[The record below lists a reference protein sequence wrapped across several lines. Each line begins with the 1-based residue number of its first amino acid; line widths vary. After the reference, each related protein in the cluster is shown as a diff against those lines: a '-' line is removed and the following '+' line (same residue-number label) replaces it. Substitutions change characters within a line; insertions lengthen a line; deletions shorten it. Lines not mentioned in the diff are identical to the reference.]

1 MSSISGANM
10 VTKDVEN
17 KNMAENEDPNQESS
31 DNVVVLPLNE
41 DSKKITQT
49 LSNEK
54 SLKILDL
61 LSEEPMSATDIS
73 KKLGLSITT
82 IKYNIDSL
90 LEADLIKVHRI
101 KWSEKGREVKIYE
114 PVQKLIVVAPGNMN
128 VNRASIISMLQQ
140 YIGVI
145 GAAFLGAAGLQYL
158 SRPVAIENGE
168 MLSAPAMMAYDMEE
182 EVLREAPMDMAPQL
196 AADEAVG
203 EVAKAVPEEA
213 APQLMDSVHAF
224 FSNFSDNI
232 GLWFFLGC
240 LFAVLLMVIKGRYY
254 DNASS
259 STKRSVKR
267 YLLPI
272 MLVGV
277 VIAAL
282 SVGMAPAEDG
292 QFIFPEVEKIPAD
305 YVFTEE
311 DNGTTVSVKAGSI
324 VRIDVDAPSE
334 GYWSLSDRDDL
345 SIMEEG
351 YGYSS
356 TYSPVDDDSTYGWTL
371 ETLSIGEKSIMAEY
385 NSWSGESDVPD
396 NFEMTLIVQ
405 GDNELYP
412 SFIVDGYYFGDAIEI
427 KEGEWMLIR
436 LFESTADTYAW
447 NMTLTD
453 GLQVR
458 GDEFIPQSEGS
469 LYGQHEWEIEAIAA
483 GDQNISAIYMQ
494 PEVNLT
500 GYEQTLDLTVRVL

>member
-1 MSSISGANM
+1 MISTPGANM

-17 KNMAENEDPNQESS
+17 KNKNEPEDADQDSS
-31 DNVVVLPLNE
+31 ENVVVLPLNE

-101 KWSEKGREVKIYE
+101 KWSAKGREVKLYE
-114 PVQKLIVVAPGNMN
+114 PVQKLIIVAPGNMN

-158 SRPVAIENGE
+158 SRPVQIENGGAFE
-168 MLSAPAMMAYDMEE
+168 PVMMDVAMES
-182 EVLREAPMDMAPQL
+182 EVLRDAPMDMAPTF
-196 AADEAVG
+196 AADEAVE
-203 EVAKAVPEEA
+203 EVAKAVPEA
-213 APQLMDSVHAF
+213 AGPQIMDSIQNF
-224 FSNFSDNI
+224 FSNLSDNI

-240 LFAVLLMVIKGRYY
+240 LFAVMLMMLKGRYY

-267 YLLPI
+267 YLLLL

-282 SVGMAPAEDG
+282 SVGMAPTEDD
-292 QFIFPEVEKIPAD
+292 QLIFPEIEKIPAD
-305 YVFTEE
+305 HVFTEE
-311 DNGTTVSVKAGSI
+311 DNGSTVSVQAESI
-324 VRIDVDAPSE
+324 VRIDLDAPSE
-334 GYWSLSDRDDL
+334 GYWYLSGHDDL
-345 SIMEEG
+345 SIKEEG

-356 TYSPVDDDSTYGWTL
+356 SYSPVDDDSVYGWTFKPP
-371 ETLSIGEKSIMAEY
+371 SIGEKSIMVEY
-385 NSWSGESDVPD
+385 NSWNGQESVPSD
-396 NFEMTLIVQ
+396 FEMTVIVE

-412 SFIVDGYYFGDAIEI
+412 SFIVDGYYYGDAIEI
-427 KEGEWMLIR
+427 AQGEWMLIR
-436 LFESTADTYAW
+436 LFESTADTYVW

-453 GLQVR
+453 GLHVKTDR
-458 GDEFIPQSEGS
+458 FTPQSEGS
-469 LYGQHEWEIEAIAA
+469 LYGKHEWEIEAIAA
-483 GDQNISAIYMQ
+483 GEQNISAINMQ

-500 GYEQTLDLTVRVL
+500 GYEQTFDLTVRVL

>member
-1 MSSISGANM
+1 M

-17 KNMAENEDPNQESS
+17 KNKNEPDDTDQDSSENI
-31 DNVVVLPLNE
+31 VVLPLNE

-101 KWSEKGREVKIYE
+101 KWSAKGREVKLYE
-114 PVQKLIVVAPGNMN
+114 PVQKLIIVAPGNMN
-128 VNRASIISMLQQ
+128 VSRASIISMLQQ

-145 GAAFLGAAGLQYL
+145 GAAFLGAAGIQYL
-158 SRPVAIENGE
+158 SRPVPIENGGTFE
-168 MLSAPAMMAYDMEE
+168 PVMMDVAMES
-182 EVLREAPMDMAPQL
+182 EVLRDAPMDMAPSL
-196 AADEAVG
+196 ASDEAVG
-203 EVAKAVPEEA
+203 EVAKVVPEA
-213 APQLMDSVHAF
+213 AGPQIVDSIQTF
-224 FSNFSDNI
+224 FSNLSDNI

-240 LFAVLLMVIKGRYY
+240 LFAVILMMLKGCYY

-267 YLLPI
+267 YILPL

-277 VIAAL
+277 VVAAL
-282 SVGMAPAEDG
+282 SVGMAPTEDD
-292 QFIFPEVEKIPAD
+292 QFIYPEIEKIPAD
-305 YVFTEE
+305 HVFTEE
-311 DNGTTVSVKAGSI
+311 DNGSTVSVNAGSI
-324 VRIDVDAPSE
+324 VRIDLDAPSE
-334 GYWSLSDRDDL
+334 GYWYLSGRDDL
-345 SIMEEG
+345 FLNEKG

-356 TYSPVDDDSTYGWTL
+356 SYSPVDDDSVYGWTF
-371 ETLSIGEKSIMAEY
+371 ETPSIGEKSIMLEY
-385 NSWSGESDVPD
+385 NSWNDQTSVPSD
-396 NFEMTLIVQ
+396 FEMTLIVE

-412 SFIVDGYYFGDAIEI
+412 SFVVDGYYYDDAIEL
-427 KEGEWMLIR
+427 EQGEWMLIR

-453 GLQVR
+453 GLQLKR
-458 GDEFIPQSEGS
+458 DQFIPQSKGS
-469 LYGQHEWEIEAIAA
+469 LYGKHEWKIEAIAA
-483 GDQNISAIYMQ
+483 GEQNISAINMKQ
-494 PEVNLT
+494 KVDIT
-500 GYEQTLDLTVRVL
+500 GYEQIFDLTVKVL

>member
-1 MSSISGANM
+1 MRSTPGANM

-17 KNMAENEDPNQESS
+17 KNKNEPEDADQDSS
-31 DNVVVLPLNE
+31 ENVVVLPLNE

-101 KWSEKGREVKIYE
+101 KWSAKGREVKLYE
-114 PVQKLIVVAPGNMN
+114 PVQKLIIVAPGNMN
-128 VNRASIISMLQQ
+128 VSRASIISMLQQ

-158 SRPVAIENGE
+158 SRPVPIENGGAFE
-168 MLSAPAMMAYDMEE
+168 PVMMDVAMES
-182 EVLREAPMDMAPQL
+182 EVLRDAPMDMGPSI
-196 AADEAVG
+196 AADGAVE
-203 EVAKAVPEEA
+203 EVAKAVPEA
-213 APQLMDSVHAF
+213 AGPQIMDSIQTF
-224 FSNFSDNI
+224 FSNLSDNI

-240 LFAVLLMVIKGRYY
+240 LFAVMLMMLKGRYY

-267 YLLPI
+267 YLLPL

-282 SVGMAPAEDG
+282 SVGIAPTEDDRL
-292 QFIFPEVEKIPAD
+292 IFPEIEKIPAD
-305 YVFTEE
+305 HIFTEE
-311 DNGTTVSVKAGSI
+311 DNGSTVSVQAGSI
-324 VRIDVDAPSE
+324 VRIDLDAPSE
-334 GYWSLSDRDDL
+334 GYWHLSGKDDL
-345 SIMEEG
+345 SVKEEG

-356 TYSPVDDDSTYGWTL
+356 SYSPVADDSVYGWTF
-371 ETLSIGEKSIMAEY
+371 ETPSIGEKSIMVEY
-385 NSWSGESDVPD
+385 NSWDDQASVPSD
-396 NFEMTLIVQ
+396 FEMTLVVE

-412 SFIVDGYYFGDAIEI
+412 SFIVDGYYYGDAIELAQ
-427 KEGEWMLIR
+427 GEWMLIR
-436 LFESTADTYAW
+436 LFESTADTYTW

-453 GLQVR
+453 GLRVK

-469 LYGQHEWEIEAIAA
+469 LYGKHEWEVEAVEA
-483 GDQNISAIYMQ
+483 GEQNISAINMQ
-494 PEVNLT
+494 LEGILT
-500 GYEQTLDLTVRVL
+500 GYEQTFDLTVWVL

>member
-1 MSSISGANM
+1 MAAN
-10 VTKDVEN
+10 DVDKKN
-17 KNMAENEDPNQESS
+17 KGEPEDTDQDSS

-114 PVQKLIVVAPGNMN
+114 PVQKLIVVAPGSMN

-158 SRPVAIENGE
+158 SRPVDIQNGG
-168 MLSAPAMMAYDMEE
+168 MLSAPAMMEAAVED
-182 EVLREAPMDMAPQL
+182 EVMREAPMDMAPQL
-196 AADEAVG
+196 AADEAAG
-203 EVAKAVPEEA
+203 EVAKTVPEEA
-213 APQLMDSVHAF
+213 APHLMDSIHTF

-232 GLWFFLGC
+232 ALWFFLGC
-240 LFAVLLMVIKGRYY
+240 LFAVLLMMLKGRYY
-254 DNASS
+254 DNASD

-267 YLLPI
+267 YLLPV

-277 VIAAL
+277 VIAAI
-282 SVGMAPAEDG
+282 SIGMAPTEDD
-292 QFIFPEVEKIPAD
+292 QFAFPEIEKMPAD
-305 YVFTEE
+305 HVFTEE
-311 DNGTTVSVKAGSI
+311 DSGSTVSVKAGSI
-324 VRIDVDAPSE
+324 VRIDLDAPSD
-334 GYWSLSDRDDL
+334 GHWSLSERGDL
-345 SIMEEG
+345 SVKEDG
-351 YGYSS
+351 YGYYSVYS
-356 TYSPVDDDSTYGWTL
+356 TADDDSVYGWTF
-371 ETLSIGEKSIMAEY
+371 EALSTGEKSILAEY
-385 NSWSGESDVPD
+385 NSWNGEAAVPE
-396 NFEMTLIVQ
+396 NFEITLIVE
-405 GDNELYP
+405 GDSELYP
-412 SFIVDGYYFGDAIEI
+412 AFIVDGYYHGDAIEI
-427 KEGEWMLIR
+427 KEGDWMLIR
-436 LFESTADTYAW
+436 MFESRADTYVW

-453 GLQVR
+453 GLQIR
-458 GDEFIPQSEGS
+458 GEEFILQSEGS
-469 LYGQHEWEIEAIAA
+469 LYGQHEWEIEAVAA
-483 GDQNISAIYMQ
+483 GEQNISAVYMQ
-494 PEVNLT
+494 PGMNLT
-500 GYEQTLDLTVRVL
+500 GYEQALDLTVRVL

>member
-1 MSSISGANM
+1 MANN
-10 VTKDVEN
+10 DIDNSN
-17 KNMAENEDPNQESS
+17 KGEPGDADQDSS

-61 LSEEPMSATDIS
+61 LSEEPMSATDIA

-82 IKYNIDSL
+82 VKYNIDSL

-114 PVQKLIVVAPGNMN
+114 PVQKLIVVAPGSMN
-128 VNRASIISMLQQ
+128 VSRASIISMLQQ

-158 SRPVAIENGE
+158 SRPVAIENGGVFSE
-168 MLSAPAMMAYDMEE
+168 QALMAYDVEE
-182 EVLREAPMDMAPQL
+182 QVLREAPAEMAPQL
-196 AADEAVG
+196 AADEALG
-203 EVAKAVPEEA
+203 EVAKAVPGETGSRI
-213 APQLMDSVHAF
+213 MDSIHSF

-240 LFAVLLMVIKGRYY
+240 LFAVLMMALKGRYY
-254 DNASS
+254 DNASD

-267 YLLPI
+267 YLLPV
-272 MLVGV
+272 MAVGV
-277 VIAAL
+277 ILAAF
-282 SVGMAPAEDG
+282 SIGIAPAEDDRLA
-292 QFIFPEVEKIPAD
+292 FPEIEKIPAD

-311 DNGTTVSVKAGSI
+311 NNGSTVSVKAGSI
-324 VRIDVDAPSE
+324 VRIDFAAPSD
-334 GYWSLSDRDDL
+334 GYWYLSDSDDL
-345 SIMEEG
+345 SLIEDG
-351 YGYSS
+351 YGYMSS
-356 TYSPVDDDSTYGWTL
+356 YSAVGDDSVYGWTF
-371 ETLSIGEKSIMAEY
+371 ETLSIGEKSIVAEY
-385 NSWSGESDVPD
+385 NSWNGESDVPD
-396 NFEMTLIVQ
+396 DFEMTLIVE

-412 SFIVDGYYFGDAIEI
+412 AFIVDGYYFGDAIEI
-427 KEGEWMLIR
+427 KEGDWMIVR
-436 LFESTADTYAW
+436 MFESKADTYTW

-458 GDEFIPQSEGS
+458 GEEFTPRSEDS
-469 LYGQHEWEIEAIAA
+469 LYGDHEWEIEAVAA
-483 GDQNISAIYMQ
+483 GEQNISAIYMQ
-494 PEVNLT
+494 PGMNLT
-500 GYEQTLDLTVRVL
+500 GYEQALDLTVRVL

>member
-1 MSSISGANM
+1 M
-10 VTKDVEN
+10 
-17 KNMAENEDPNQESS
+17 
-31 DNVVVLPLNE
+31 
-41 DSKKITQT
+41 
-49 LSNEK
+49 
-54 SLKILDL
+54 
-61 LSEEPMSATDIS
+61 
-73 KKLGLSITT
+73 
-82 IKYNIDSL
+82 

-158 SRPVAIENGE
+158 SRPVAIDNGG
-168 MLSAPAMMAYDMEE
+168 MLSAPAMMDVAMEDE
-182 EVLREAPMDMAPQL
+182 MVRDVAMDMASSP
-196 AADEAVG
+196 EAGEMVE

-213 APQLMDSVHAF
+213 APHFMDSVHTF

-240 LFAVLLMVIKGRYY
+240 LFAVLLMMLKGRYY

-267 YLLPI
+267 YLLPV
-272 MLVGV
+272 MLIGV

-282 SVGMAPAEDG
+282 SVGMAPAEDD
-292 QFIFPEVEKIPAD
+292 QFAFPEVEKLPAD
-305 YVFTEE
+305 YVFTVE
-311 DNGTTVSVKAGSI
+311 DSGSTVSVKAGSI

-356 TYSPVDDDSTYGWTL
+356 TYSPVDDDSAYGWTF
-371 ETLSIGEKSIMAEY
+371 ETLSIGEKSIM
-385 NSWSGESDVPD
+385 GRIQ
-396 NFEMTLIVQ
+396 FM
-405 GDNELYP
+405 
-412 SFIVDGYYFGDAIEI
+412 
-427 KEGEWMLIR
+427 EW
-436 LFESTADTYAW
+436 
-447 NMTLTD
+447 
-453 GLQVR
+453 
-458 GDEFIPQSEGS
+458 
-469 LYGQHEWEIEAIAA
+469 
-483 GDQNISAIYMQ
+483 
-494 PEVNLT
+494 
-500 GYEQTLDLTVRVL
+500 RVLCPERFRDDPGRGRR

>member
-1 MSSISGANM
+1 M

-17 KNMAENEDPNQESS
+17 KNKNETEDADQGSS
-31 DNVVVLPLNE
+31 ENVVVLPLNE

-90 LEADLIKVHRI
+90 LESDLIKVHRI
-101 KWSEKGREVKIYE
+101 KWSAKGREVKLYE
-114 PVQKLIVVAPGNMN
+114 PVQKLIIVAPGNMN
-128 VNRASIISMLQQ
+128 ISRASIISMLQQ

-158 SRPVAIENGE
+158 SKPVAIENGGAF
-168 MLSAPAMMAYDMEE
+168 SAPAMMDVAMES
-182 EVLREAPMDMAPQL
+182 EVLRDAPMDMAPSL
-196 AADEAVG
+196 ASDEVVE
-203 EVAKAVPEEA
+203 EVARAVPEA
-213 APQLMDSVHAF
+213 AGPQIMDSMHTF
-224 FSNFSDNI
+224 FSNLSDNI

-240 LFAVLLMVIKGRYY
+240 LFAVMLMMLKGRYY

-267 YLLPI
+267 YLLPL

-282 SVGMAPAEDG
+282 SVGMAPTEDD
-292 QFIFPEVEKIPAD
+292 QFIYPEIEKIPAD
-305 YVFTEE
+305 HVFTEG
-311 DNGTTVSVKAGSI
+311 DNGSIVSVQAGSI
-324 VRIDVDAPSE
+324 VRIDLDAPSE
-334 GYWSLSDRDDL
+334 GYWDLSGKDDL
-345 SIMEEG
+345 STKEEG

-356 TYSPVDDDSTYGWTL
+356 SYSPVDDDSVYGWTF
-371 ETLSIGEKSIMAEY
+371 ETSSIGEKSIMVEY
-385 NSWSGESDVPD
+385 NSWNGQSSVPSD
-396 NFEMTLIVQ
+396 FEMTLIVE

-412 SFIVDGYYFGDAIEI
+412 SFIVDGYYYGDAIEL
-427 KEGEWMLIR
+427 EQGEWMLIR
-436 LFESTADTYAW
+436 LFESTADTYVW
-447 NMTLTD
+447 NMTLTE
-453 GLQVR
+453 GLQVK
-458 GDEFIPQSEGS
+458 GDKFIPQSEGS
-469 LYGQHEWEIEAIAA
+469 LYGMHEWKIEAVAA
-483 GDQNISAIYMQ
+483 GEQNISAINMQ

-500 GYEQTLDLTVRVL
+500 GYEQTFDLTVRVI

>member
-1 MSSISGANM
+1 MSQASGANM

-17 KNMAENEDPNQESS
+17 KNKAEAEDNDQDSS

-73 KKLGLSITT
+73 KRLGLSITT

-114 PVQKLIVVAPGNMN
+114 PVQKLIVVAPGSMN
-128 VNRASIISMLQQ
+128 VSRASIISMLQQ

-145 GAAFLGAAGLQYL
+145 VAAFLGAAGLQYL
-158 SRPVAIENGE
+158 SRPVGIENGGFT
-168 MLSAPAMMAYDMEE
+168 APAMMAYDVEE
-182 EVLREAPMDMAPQL
+182 EALREAPMDMAPQL
-196 AADEAVG
+196 AADEAVE
-203 EVAKAVPEEA
+203 EVAKAVPGGGGS
-213 APQLMDSVHAF
+213 QIMDSVHTF
-224 FSNFSDNI
+224 FSNLSDNI

-240 LFAVLLMVIKGRYY
+240 LFAVMLMIIKGRYY

-267 YLLPI
+267 YLLPV
-272 MLVGV
+272 MLVAV
-277 VIAAL
+277 VVAAL
-282 SVGMAPAEDG
+282 SVGMVPTDDD
-292 QFIFPEVEKIPAD
+292 QLVFPEIEKMSAD

-311 DNGTTVSVKAGSI
+311 DNGSTVSIKAGSI
-324 VRIDVDAPSE
+324 VRIDLDAPSD
-334 GYWSLSDRDDL
+334 GYWYLSGHDDL
-345 SIMEEG
+345 SIKEEG

-356 TYSPVDDDSTYGWTL
+356 SYSPVDDDSVYGWTF
-371 ETLSIGEKSIMAEY
+371 ESHSIGEKSIVVEY
-385 NSWSGESDVPD
+385 NSWNGQSSVPD
-396 NFEMTLIVQ
+396 DFGMTLIVE

-412 SFIVDGYYFGDAIEI
+412 SFIVDGYYSGDAIEI
-427 KEGEWMLIR
+427 KEGDWMLIR
-436 LFESTADTYAW
+436 LFESTADTYTW

-453 GLQVR
+453 GFQVR
-458 GDEFIPQSEGS
+458 GDEFVPQSEGS
-469 LYGQHEWEIEAIAA
+469 LYGQHEWKIEAIAA
-483 GDQNISAIYMQ
+483 GEQNISAIYMQ
-494 PEVNLT
+494 SGMNLT
-500 GYEQTLDLTVRVL
+500 GYEQALDLTVRVL

>member
-1 MSSISGANM
+1 MRSTSGANM

-17 KNMAENEDPNQESS
+17 KNKAETEDADQKSS
-31 DNVVVLPLNE
+31 DNIVVLPLNE

-101 KWSEKGREVKIYE
+101 KWSTKGREVKIYE
-114 PVQKLIVVAPGNMN
+114 PVQKLIIVAPGNMN

-158 SRPVAIENGE
+158 SRPVAIGNGDAFT
-168 MLSAPAMMAYDMEE
+168 APAMMAYDMEE
-182 EVLREAPMDMAPQL
+182 EVLREAPMDMAPSL
-196 AADEAVG
+196 AADEVVE

-213 APQLMDSVHAF
+213 APQLMDSVHTF
-224 FSNFSDNI
+224 FSNLSDNI

-267 YLLPI
+267 YLLPV

-282 SVGMAPAEDG
+282 SIGMAPAEDD
-292 QFIFPEVEKIPAD
+292 QFAFPEIEKMPAD

-311 DNGTTVSVKAGSI
+311 DNGSTVSVKAGSI
-324 VRIDVDAPSE
+324 VRIDLDAPSD
-334 GYWSLSDRDDL
+334 GYWDLSGRDDL
-345 SIMEEG
+345 SIKEEG
-351 YGYSS
+351 YGYLSS
-356 TYSPVDDDSTYGWTL
+356 YSPVDDDSVYGWTF
-371 ETLSIGEKSIMAEY
+371 ETLSIGEKSIMTEY
-385 NSWSGESDVPD
+385 NSWNVQSSVPED
-396 NFEMTLIVQ
+396 FEMTLVVE
-405 GDNELYP
+405 GNNELYP
-412 SFIVDGYYFGDAIEI
+412 SFIVDGYYFGDVIEI
-427 KEGEWMLIR
+427 KEGDWMLIR

-469 LYGQHEWEIEAIAA
+469 LYGQHEWEIEAVAA
-483 GDQNISAIYMQ
+483 GEQNISAVYMQ
-494 PEVNLT
+494 PGINLT
-500 GYEQTLDLTVRVL
+500 GYEQALDLTVRVL

>member
-1 MSSISGANM
+1 MAAN
-10 VTKDVEN
+10 DVDKKN
-17 KNMAENEDPNQESS
+17 KGEPEDTDQDSS

-114 PVQKLIVVAPGNMN
+114 PVQKLIVVAPGSMN

-158 SRPVAIENGE
+158 SRPVDVGMQNGGMFAE
-168 MLSAPAMMAYDMEE
+168 SVMMDAAMEE
-182 EVLREAPMDMAPQL
+182 GEIMREAPAEMAPQL
-196 AADEAVG
+196 AADEAVE

-213 APQLMDSVHAF
+213 APQLMDSVHGF

-232 GLWFFLGC
+232 ALWFFLGC
-240 LFAVLLMVIKGRYY
+240 LFAVLLMMLKGRYY
-254 DNASS
+254 DNASD

-267 YLLPI
+267 YLLPV

-277 VIAAL
+277 VIAAI
-282 SVGMAPAEDG
+282 SIGMAPAEED
-292 QFIFPEVEKIPAD
+292 QFAFPEIEKMPAD
-305 YVFTEE
+305 YIFTEE
-311 DNGTTVSVKAGSI
+311 DSGSTVSVKAGSI
-324 VRIDVDAPSE
+324 VRIDLDAPSD
-334 GYWSLSDRDDL
+334 GYWYLSDSDDL
-345 SIMEEG
+345 SIKEDG
-351 YGYSS
+351 YGYYSV
-356 TYSPVDDDSTYGWTL
+356 YSPVDDDSAYGWTF
-371 ETLSIGEKSIMAEY
+371 ETLSTGEKSIMVEY
-385 NSWSGESDVPD
+385 TSWNGESDVPD
-396 NFEMTLIVQ
+396 DFEMTLIVE

-412 SFIVDGYYFGDAIEI
+412 AFIVDRYYFGDAIEI
-427 KEGEWMLIR
+427 KEGDWMLIR
-436 LFESTADTYAW
+436 MFESRADTYAW

-469 LYGQHEWEIEAIAA
+469 LYGQHEWEIEAVAA
-483 GDQNISAIYMQ
+483 GEQNVSAVYMQ
-494 PEVNLT
+494 PGMNLT
-500 GYEQTLDLTVRVL
+500 GYEQALDLTVRVL

>member
-1 MSSISGANM
+1 M

-17 KNMAENEDPNQESS
+17 KNKAEPEDTDPESS

-101 KWSEKGREVKIYE
+101 KWSAKGREVKIYE
-114 PVQKLIVVAPGNMN
+114 PVQKLIIVAPGNMN
-128 VNRASIISMLQQ
+128 INRASIISMLQQ

-158 SRPVAIENGE
+158 SRPVAIGNGD
-168 MLSAPAMMAYDMEE
+168 LLTAPAMMEAAMED

-196 AADEAVG
+196 AADEAVE
-203 EVAKAVPEEA
+203 EVVKAVPEQA
-213 APQLMDSVHAF
+213 APQLMDSVHTF

-240 LFAVLLMVIKGRYY
+240 LFAVLLMVLKGRYY

-267 YLLPI
+267 YLLPV
-272 MLVGV
+272 MLVAV

-292 QFIFPEVEKIPAD
+292 QFTFPQVEKIPAD

-311 DNGTTVSVKAGSI
+311 DNGNKVSVQAGSI
-324 VRIDVDAPSE
+324 VRIDLDTPSE
-334 GYWSLSDRDDL
+334 GYWYLSESDDL
-345 SIMEEG
+345 YIKEDG
-351 YGYSS
+351 YGYLSS
-356 TYSPVDDDSTYGWTL
+356 YSPVDDDSVYGWTF
-371 ETLSIGEKSIMAEY
+371 ETLSIGERSIVVEY
-385 NSWSGESDVPD
+385 NSWNGQSSAPND
-396 NFEMTLIVQ
+396 FEMTLIVE
-405 GDNELYP
+405 GDSELYP
-412 SFIVDGYYFGDAIEI
+412 VFIIDGYYHGDSIEI

-436 LFESTADTYAW
+436 MFESRVDTYAW

-458 GDEFIPQSEGS
+458 GEEFIPQSEGS
-469 LYGQHEWEIEAIAA
+469 LYGQHEWEIEAVAA
-483 GDQNISAIYMQ
+483 GEQSISAVYMQ
-494 PEVNLT
+494 PGMNLT
-500 GYEQTLDLTVRVL
+500 GYEQALDLTVRVL